1 MRNIGFNS
9 RLLRLSTA
17 FLLIIMGITTANAQH
32 YMDIY
37 FNDGNKQTI
46 PVSSVKEISFWN
58 EIVATGITLNKS
70 SIKLLCGTSQ
80 ELIATVLP
88 DNTTYKDV
96 AWTSSDTTVAV
107 VDNGV
112 VKAIR
117 EGEATIKA
125 TTHYGNKTATC
136 KVVVTDNILE
146 YITVR
151 YTGGSAM
158 ILNGVYQNGSTM
170 NWFIYNNSPVSITL
184 TGLQLYDNQ
193 TGTLGSL
200 MSLSDSELNAGTN
213 TGWTVTVGA
222 AGIRDPYVVI
232 RFRYNGVD
240 YFVTASPSI
249 NDLHPIPVK
258 SISFD
263 YTLKEL
269 QSGDK
274 VQLIPTFT
282 PSVSY
287 SSVSWNSDNPKVATV
302 DKSGNVEALSKGK
315 AIITAKVNN
324 DISAKCTI
332 LVDSIMRIN
341 YEYVDLGLSVN
352 WATFNVGA
360 TVPEEFGDYLAWG
373 ETKPKTDYSLSTY
386 KYCTGADRSFTKYC
400 TNSYYGTVDNNTVLE
415 SDDDAAHVKCG
426 GNWRM
431 PKKEEF
437 EELKKNCT
445 WKWTTINGVRGYKI
459 TSNKPGYGDRS
470 IFIPAAGYR
479 EGTSINNTG
488 ANGYYN
494 TLSLNTSISSQIYEF
509 SFSSYDYNMGG
520 SGSRVHGHSVR
531 PVCPSETWFEH
542 LSISFDAD
550 TVSML
555 LQETTSSGLI
565 VKDSFGDI
573 TDMPLPITW
582 TSSDPS
588 IATVSENGD
597 VFGVCVGSAVI
608 TATLNGQKVSYI
620 VKISEPI
627 HEYVDLGLSV
637 NWATFNVGASHPEH
651 YGGYFAW
658 GETEAKSDYSW
669 ATYKHSKGSST
680 TITKYNNEDNKTI
693 LDPEDDVAHVLWGE
707 NWRMPTE
714 AEFQEL
720 SDPENCT
727 WKRTTLNGIKG
738 YLITSIKAGYRGRS
752 IFLPAGGYKS
762 GTGTN
767 STGLYGYYNSSYL
780 YNGKVE
786 NTVEFTISYYG
797 GYVMSKG
804 NREHG
809 HTVRPVFEKPYVE
822 MTNIQMMSDS
832 LYLPENYEQYIDISI
847 IPQNATAKPIN
858 WFSSDTTIATVDNR
872 GLIRTVS
879 EGRCII
885 TAQTNDSLI
894 SAKCVVEVFGIYT
907 YDVILPPDNEIWYT
921 SADGNVIYMDSYPAT
936 LTSNSYENG
945 KGVYKFNSSVN
956 SIGSNFKD
964 KSYLFTSIIFP
975 TTVKGV
981 TSYRALAG
989 LRKAHSIIL
998 PPSVTSIG
1006 TDVFGS
1012 MGDDLEEGTVK
1023 HIYFLSQTSP
1033 TCDWRPFWNLSG
1045 DVWVHYPEGS
1055 DYSQIEKEVKEWGDL
1070 SGMKWRMIETRYKIS
1085 N

>member
-1 MRNIGFNS
+1 M
-9 RLLRLSTA
+9 
-17 FLLIIMGITTANAQH
+17 IIVGVMTANAQY
-32 YMDIY
+32 YMDVY
-37 FNDGNKQTI
+37 YYDGNKQTI
-46 PVSSVKEISFWN
+46 PVSSVKEIKFWS
-58 EIVATGITLNKS
+58 EITATGITLNKS
-70 SIKLLCGTSQ
+70 SIKMISGTNQ

-88 DNTTYKDV
+88 DSATYKDV
-96 AWTSSDTTVAV
+96 IWTSSDTTIAV
-107 VDNGV
+107 VENGL

-125 TTHYGNKTATC
+125 TTHYGNKSATC
-136 KVVVTDNILE
+136 KVVVSDNILE
-146 YITVR
+146 YISVR

-170 NWFIYNNSPVSITL
+170 NWFIYNNSPVDITL

-200 MSLSDSELNAGTN
+200 MSLSDLELQAGNN

-232 RFRYNGVD
+232 RFRYNGAD
-240 YFVTASPSI
+240 YFVTASPSL
-249 NDLHPIPVK
+249 NDLHSIPVQ

-263 YTLKEL
+263 YSYKEL

-274 VQLIPTFT
+274 ITLIPRFT

-287 SSVSWNSDNPKVATV
+287 SSVSWTSDNPEVATV

-315 AIITAKVNN
+315 AIITAKIND
-324 DISAKCTI
+324 DISTNCTI
-332 LVDSIMRIN
+332 LVDSIMQVI

-360 TVPEEFGDYLAWG
+360 TVPEELGNHYAWG
-373 ETKPKTDYSLSTY
+373 ETEPKSDFSISTY
-386 KYCTGADRSFTKYC
+386 KYCNGADRTFTKYC
-400 TNSYYGTVDNNTVLE
+400 NNSYYGTVDNKTLLE
-415 SDDDAAHVKCG
+415 SEDDVAHVQLG

-431 PKKEEF
+431 PQKEEF
-437 EELKKNCT
+437 EELNKNCT
-445 WKWTTINGVRGYKI
+445 WTWTTINGIKGFQVK
-459 TSNKPGYGDRS
+459 SNKPGYRDRS

-479 EGTSINNTG
+479 EGTSVNSEGT
-488 ANGYYN
+488 NGYYN
-494 TLSLNTSISSQIYEF
+494 TMSLNSSNNSQIYEF
-509 SFSSYDYNMGG
+509 SISSYSHDVNS

-531 PVCPSETWFEH
+531 PVCPSETWNKGISV
-542 LSISFDAD
+542 SIDNDSLNIIFSRTEPINAVVKNGTED
-550 TVSML
+550 VSYL
-555 LQETTSSGLI
+555 LGKDVVWSSSNPEVVSVDEKGI
-565 VKDSFGDI
+565 VTGI
-573 TDMPLPITW
+573 
-582 TSSDPS
+582 S
-588 IATVSENGD
+588 IGVATVIASYND
-597 VFGVCVGSAVI
+597 LSDTCIVAV
-608 TATLNGQKVSYI
+608 L
-620 VKISEPI
+620 EPEY
-627 HEYVDLGLSV
+627 EYVDLGLSV
-637 NWATFNVGASHPEH
+637 NWATFNVGTSLPEKSV
-651 YGGYFAW
+651 YYYAW
-658 GETEAKSDYSW
+658 GETEPKSEYSW
-669 ATYKHSKGSST
+669 GTYKYCEGSSS
-680 TITKYNNEDNKTI
+680 TITKYNNTDNKTI
-693 LDPEDDVAHVLWGE
+693 LDPEDDVAHVLWGD

-714 AEFQEL
+714 TEFMEL
-720 SDPENCT
+720 CDPENCT
-727 WKRTTLNGIKG
+727 WTWTSLNGEQG
-738 YLITSIKAGYRGRS
+738 YMITSIKVGYRGRS
-752 IFLPAGGYKS
+752 IFIPAGGYKS
-762 GTGTN
+762 GAATSSVG
-767 STGLYGYYNSSYL
+767 SYGYYNSSTL
-780 YNGKVE
+780 YTGAVE
-786 NTVEFTISYYG
+786 NQMGLKISKYG
-797 GYVMSKG
+797 GIVKNRG

-809 HTVRPVFEKPYVE
+809 YTVRPVSEKQFVE

-907 YDVILPPDNEIWYT
+907 YHVILPPDNEIWYT
-921 SADGNVIYMDSYPAT
+921 SADGNVINMNSYPAT

-956 SIGSNFKD
+956 SIGSNFGD
-964 KSYLFTSIIFP
+964 KSYLFTSITFP

-1045 DVWVHYPEGS
+1045 AVWVHYPEGS

-1070 SGMKWRMIETRYKIS
+1070 SGMKWRMVETRYIITD
-1085 N
+1085 